1 MTWFLRTFTGLM
13 IALLI
18 LGVGGYFGAKYLMA
32 QLTAPPPR
40 PTFPNDDPQ
49 YLKKTKKGSA
59 QQDLKTE
66 AGKPSPI
73 ATPPLP
79 AGAFEGRVTQEIGL
93 ILRDG
98 AELSSGQIGGV
109 DYNERLA
116 VLETSADK
124 AWQKVRLANGKE
136 GWVRGGNI
144 EKTSP

>member
-1 MTWFLRTFTGLM
+1 MSWFLRTFTGLM

-18 LGVGGYFGAKYLMA
+18 LGVGGYFGAQYLLA
-32 QLTAPPPR
+32 QLTALPPR
-40 PTFPNDDPQ
+40 PTFPNDNPQ
-49 YLKKTKKGSA
+49 YAKKGKKGSA
-59 QQDLKTE
+59 QSDLKIDAT
-66 AGKPSPI
+66 KPAEPSK
-73 ATPPLP
+73 PLP

-98 AELSSGQIGGV
+98 PELSSGQIGGV
-109 DYNERLA
+109 DYNERLV

-124 AWQKVRLANGKE
+124 AWQKVRNASGKE